1 MEEDWEPTSVP
12 LAKVDHGNWMVSV
25 SVNFIQYEEDLAS
38 HAQTARDLM
47 QWQVNS
53 MTHLCWHYWTYL
65 PTLSRS
71 LVILSPLSPLPTLPH
86 YHLITAGI
94 KGHNPT
100 CGEWMVI
107 GIHYRTMINSFCSIE
122 QQGVCVYFPSLPSHP
137 QLNCNDFYAVFLR
150 TVPTRSYK
158 NLPKR
163 GEGVMRH
170 RYVHNNY
177 IIYSVI
183 SLMHTIIT

>member
-25 SVNFIQYEEDLAS
+25 SVNFIQYGEDLAS
-38 HAQTARDLM
+38 HAQTAPDLI

-86 YHLITAGI
+86 HHLITAGI

-158 NLPKR
+158 KLAQKR
-163 GEGVMRH
+163 WGCDA
-170 RYVHNNY
+170 
-177 IIYSVI
+177 S
-183 SLMHTIIT
+183 